1 MIDVT
6 PIIVT
11 SVVVVTLLYMMFV
24 YNNYVQLRNLV
35 DKSQA
40 NIDVLLKQRADE
52 IPKLVDI
59 VKGYTKH
66 ESDMLLALTKLR
78 SGMKAKGSQHDK
90 TTRTV
95 NMLIAEAYSDLKA
108 NKNFLKLQTRMTGL
122 ETKLAQRRTFY
133 NDTVTNFNNYVQK
146 FPHNMFRIPPRE
158 LF

>member
-1 MIDVT
+1 MINVT

-11 SVVVVTLLYMMFV
+11 VCIIIVAIYIIFV

-40 NIDVLLKQRADE
+40 NIDVLLQQRADE

-66 ESDMLLALTKLR
+66 ESDVLLSLTKLR
-78 SGMKAKGSQHDK
+78 SGMKAKGGQHDK
-90 TTRTV
+90 TTKVV
-95 NMLIAEAYSDLKA
+95 NMLIAEAYPNLKA

-133 NDTVTNFNNYVQK
+133 NDTVTNFNNYVQRV
-146 FPHNMFRIPPRE
+146 PNNLLRIPPRE

>member
-1 MIDVT
+1 MINVT

-11 SVVVVTLLYMMFV
+11 ACIIIVAIYIIFV

-40 NIDVLLKQRADE
+40 NIDVLLQQRADE

-66 ESDMLLALTKLR
+66 ESDVLLSLTKLR
-78 SGMKAKGSQHDK
+78 SGMKAKGGQHDK
-90 TTRTV
+90 TTKVV
-95 NMLIAEAYSDLKA
+95 NMLIAEAYPNLKA

-133 NDTVTNFNNYVQK
+133 NDTVTNFNNYVQRV
-146 FPHNMFRIPPRE
+146 PNNLLRIPPRE